1 MAGALQD
8 AFVDISYIRTKVRIT
23 KSEISMR
30 TWRSPMSAASQGAFV
45 MIPEISHSDISMH
58 NQNSRFPAAV
68 FHTYETAWLQAL
80 QGFIHISTRD
90 CIQLTPHFTVDN
102 FASETDWNFNVF
114 HTFCFLSRASYP
126 QIFVKLLQ
134 RIRKDCRSKRPLV
147 LHVRCKRSFFL
158 VFWSETSL
166 IENKPRIL
174 ADRKSFV
181 CL

>member
-1 MAGALQD
+1 MALTHERRFARCFCHDSGNIAQRYFL
-8 AFVDISYIRTKVRIT
+8 
-23 KSEISMR
+23 
-30 TWRSPMSAASQGAFV
+30 
-45 MIPEISHSDISMH
+45 H
-58 NQNSRFPAAV
+58 NQNSHFPAAV

-80 QGFIHISTRD
+80 QAFIHISTRN

-102 FASETDWNFNVF
+102 FASEIDWNFNVF

-147 LHVRCKRSFFL
+147 LHVCCKCFFFL